1 MITYYLND
9 MNLSSFYEKE
19 RIKVLLTLF
28 TPINH
33 DSTSE
38 FAYHCS
44 ISSKLLCP
52 LFLLLIP
59 LFSY

>member
-1 MITYYLND
+1 

-52 LFLLLIP
+52 LILLLIP